1 MLIIKQIQREQT
13 EYLFVKDIE
22 SGNFARMN
30 FEKICI
36 FRI

>member
-30 FEKICI
+30 FEKNLY
-36 FRI
+36 F

>member
-22 SGNFARMN
+22 SDNFARMN
-30 FEKICI
+30 FEKNLY
-36 FRI
+36 F